1 MSDMPTDE
9 ITARHPAAHVVAP
22 PTSPPPPAHIG
33 PFSATFPADADLP
46 YDTVS
51 YGPDIA
57 TERVFRLLGNL
68 EGKRVLELGCGS
80 GQAAVAMA
88 AQGAKVIAVDPS
100 PERIEQ
106 CRTAAEREEV
116 RVELHQSDL
125 AEAMSAKSG
134 NGTERHSAIGDY
146 LRQGQKLLV
155 QATRDPLG
163 DKGARLSSSLSLSSR
178 CLVFLPGSARLGIS
192 QRIDA
197 AAERARLLS
206 CLREAL
212 ALEGLGE
219 SGGYILRTAAEGSDL
234 ATLRAELRY
243 LQRLWARVRRCSQ
256 ESTAPGLLYAD
267 LPLHLRIVRDR
278 AASTLER
285 VLVDHPPSLQELRD
299 FCGEYLPELC
309 ERLQAYRGER
319 PLFESFGAEVAVREA
334 LERRVELDCGGFL
347 VIDQTESMTTIDVNT
362 GSFVGGADPVE
373 TVLQTNLE
381 AATMVARQLRLRNLG
396 GIIVIDFIDMSGRE
410 QRRQLE
416 SALRESLQRDPSPT
430 TFSGMSDLGL
440 AIVSRKLTGK
450 NLLQT
455 LGEEC
460 PRCLGRGAIKS
471 ARTICYDIAREVN
484 RVARTG
490 EKVELLV
497 QAAPAVVA
505 LLRGEEAPCLAQV
518 CAATAARVRLQ
529 PEPLYGQEH
538 FDIAML

>member
-1 MSDMPTDE
+1 MSETLLVNALPGEMRVALLENGEVRE
-9 ITARHPAAHVVAP
+9 IHIERSAGRGLVGNIYSGKVV
-22 PTSPPPPAHIG
+22 
-33 PFSATFPADADLP
+33 
-46 YDTVS
+46 
-51 YGPDIA
+51 
-57 TERVFRLLGNL
+57 
-68 EGKRVLELGCGS
+68 RVLPGM
-80 GQAAVAMA
+80 QAAF
-88 AQGAKVIAVDPS
+88 VD
-100 PERIEQ
+100 IG
-106 CRTAAEREEV
+106 AERTGFI
-116 RVELHQSDL
+116 HQSDL

-299 FCGEYLPELC
+299 FCGEYLPELF
-309 ERLQAYRGER
+309 ERLHAYRGER

>member
-1 MSDMPTDE
+1 
-9 ITARHPAAHVVAP
+9 
-22 PTSPPPPAHIG
+22 
-33 PFSATFPADADLP
+33 
-46 YDTVS
+46 
-51 YGPDIA
+51 
-57 TERVFRLLGNL
+57 
-68 EGKRVLELGCGS
+68 
-80 GQAAVAMA
+80 
-88 AQGAKVIAVDPS
+88 
-100 PERIEQ
+100 
-106 CRTAAEREEV
+106 
-116 RVELHQSDL
+116 
-125 AEAMSAKSG
+125 MSASWP
-134 NGTERHSAIGDY
+134 A
-146 LRQGQKLLV
+146 
-155 QATRDPLG
+155 
-163 DKGARLSSSLSLSSR
+163 
-178 CLVFLPGSARLGIS
+178 
-192 QRIDA
+192 
-197 AAERARLLS
+197 
-206 CLREAL
+206 
-212 ALEGLGE
+212 
-219 SGGYILRTAAEGSDL
+219 
-234 ATLRAELRY
+234 
-243 LQRLWARVRRCSQ
+243 
-256 ESTAPGLLYAD
+256 AD

-285 VLVDHPPSLQELRD
+285 VLVDHPPSSQELRD
-299 FCGEYLPELC
+299 FFFFFLPELC

-484 RVARTG
+484 RVARLGAHAVLNENAEAGLQRTRDLLERSLADGATIYGVNTG
-490 EKVELLV
+490 FGALSDTSIPADKLRQLQRNLLRSHAVGVGEPLAPGDVRALLALRALHREHGHLQEIIVQNFRAKPGTKMANAAEPDLDDQLWTIAVVGVPFTVKSAPYCVELPSARPTVSGFAPLV
-497 QAAPAVVA
+497 GVTVGNVTLPPA
-505 LLRGEEAPCLAQV
+505 
-518 CAATAARVRLQ
+518 
-529 PEPLYGQEH
+529 
-538 FDIAML
+538 